1 MTFMDRM
8 KAPDFLK
15 GIAIIGIIMQHAYEG
30 VYGTSADHDL
40 FSFFP
45 GLFTTYF
52 RFDLRS
58 LSSISQS
65 ILKLTEMGYQGVH
78 VFVIIAGF
86 LAIYSTNKVAFEPYR
101 YYGRRFSR
109 IYPLYWIALSGVI
122 AFDVL
127 VYGKLAEVHLG
138 GATNMQIL
146 GMYLGFYDNST
157 NAWVLNPALWFIT
170 MVIQLFMFFPLLRG
184 LLIRVKDVKF
194 LVLTGALST
203 IFLYIFMNSSP
214 LAGYFAGCWLFEFAF
229 GMVLA
234 NRFEKFEKILSSFKF
249 MIFLVPVYFIGFY
262 LANFAVVWPIGR
274 QLYGVSLTLFLW
286 TLYNLLVKVKSLK
299 IITNAFVFV
308 GVNSYALFLI
318 NLPFIHKYFDLVSNY
333 AASWSGPIFGSP
345 YNFMYLPIQSYLI
358 ILLSYIVVMLFI
370 AFVLTKTD
378 NFLHRKL
385 YSWGSKQ
392 SSMKV
397 SDN

>member
-1 MTFMDRM
+1 MDRM
-8 KAPDFLK
+8 KAPDFVK
-15 GIAIIGIIMQHAYEG
+15 GIAIIGIIMQHSYEG
-30 VYGTSADHDL
+30 IYATSPSHDL
-40 FSFFP
+40 FSFLKE
-45 GLFTTYF
+45 GVFTTYF
-52 RFDLRS
+52 RFDLSS
-58 LSSISQS
+58 LSSISKG

-86 LAIYSTNKVAFEPYR
+86 LAIYSTNKVVFEPYR

-109 IYPLYWIALSGVI
+109 VYPLYWIALSGVI

-127 VYGKLAEVHLG
+127 VYGRALGVYLG

-146 GMYLGFYDNST
+146 GMYLGFYDNSS

-184 LLIRVKDVKF
+184 LLIRVKDVTF
-194 LVLTGALST
+194 LVLMGALST

-214 LAGYFAGCWLFEFAF
+214 LAGDFAGCWLFEFAF

-234 NRFEKFEKILSSFKF
+234 NRFTKFEKILSSFKF
-249 MIFLVPVYFIGFY
+249 LIFLVPVYFIGFY
-262 LANFAVVWPIGR
+262 LANFAVVWPVAR

-286 TLYNLLVKVKSLK
+286 TLYNLLVKVKFLK
-299 IITNAFVFV
+299 IITSVFVFV

-318 NLPFIHKYFDLVSNY
+318 NLPFIHKYFDLVSNHTV
-333 AASWSGPIFGSP
+333 SFNLPIFGSTF
-345 YNFMYLPIQSYLI
+345 NFMHLPIQSYLI

-392 SSMKV
+392 SGMKY
-397 SDN
+397 SDK

>member
-1 MTFMDRM
+1 MDRM
-8 KAPDFLK
+8 KAPDFVK
-15 GIAIIGIIMQHAYEG
+15 GIAIIGIVMQHSYEG
-30 VYGTSADHDL
+30 LFGFSGHDL
-40 FSFFP
+40 FSFLKE
-45 GLFTTYF
+45 GVFTTYF
-52 RFDLRS
+52 RFDLSS
-58 LSSISQS
+58 LSSISKG

-86 LAIYSTNKVAFEPYR
+86 LAIYSTNKVTFEPYR

-109 IYPLYWIALSGVI
+109 VYPLYWIALSVVI

-127 VYGKLAEVHLG
+127 VYGKAVGVYLG

-146 GMYLGFYDNST
+146 GMYLGFFDNSS

-170 MVIQLFMFFPLLRG
+170 MVIQLFIFFPLLRG
-184 LLIRVKDVKF
+184 LLIRVKDVTF
-194 LVLTGALST
+194 LVLMGALST

-214 LAGYFAGCWLFEFAF
+214 LAGDFAGCWLFEFAF

-234 NRFEKFEKILSSFKF
+234 NRFAKFEKILASFKF
-249 MIFLVPVYFIGFY
+249 LIFLVPVYFIGFY
-262 LANFAVVWPIGR
+262 LANFAVVWPIAR

-286 TLYNLLVKVKSLK
+286 TLYNLLFKVKFLK
-299 IITNAFVFV
+299 IVTSAFVFV

-318 NLPFIHKYFDLVSNY
+318 NLPFIHKYFDLVSNH
-333 AASWSGPIFGSP
+333 AISFNHPIFGSP
-345 YNFMYLPIQSYLI
+345 YNLMFFPIQSYLT
-358 ILLSYIVVMLFI
+358 ILLSYIVVMSFI

-392 SSMKV
+392 SGMEV
-397 SDN
+397 SDK